1 MFCLFTI
8 HYLPVTLRA
17 SCRRDNVFAVTCSS
31 RLSAWLPFTC
41 LWTCRH
47 ECHKSQTWN
56 LYSENSSA
64 ARHQWCPGKADVRC
78 CMTCLMTCFMTY
90 HHVFSLSLSPLNLS
104 AEILSANNKV
114 APTTSN
120 FVFIVRGRN
129 LNLAH
134 AQSSP
139 THEQQILCD
148 GRLEVVSKRD
158 RDRNYKRMS
167 MTLDSNFCTW
177 WSNRLVHGRI
187 DLVKVV
193 NS

>member
-1 MFCLFTI
+1 MSLLW
-8 HYLPVTLRA
+8 HAPVGYQHDCHSPVFELV
-17 SCRRDNVFAVTCSS
+17 DMNVTS
-31 RLSAWLPFTC
+31 L
-41 LWTCRH
+41 RH
-47 ECHKSQTWN
+47 ETFTVKTRLQPDIS
-56 LYSENSSA
+56 
-64 ARHQWCPGKADVRC
+64 DVQVKLTSGVVWRVLWRVLWRII
-78 CMTCLMTCFMTY
+78 TC
-90 HHVFSLSLSPLNLS
+90 SLSPLNMS
-104 AEILSANNKV
+104 AEILSANKV

-148 GRLEVVSKRD
+148 GRLEVVSKRG
-158 RDRNYKRMS
+158 RDCNYQRMS

-177 WSNRLVHGRI
+177 RSNRLVHGRI

>member
-1 MFCLFTI
+1 ML
-8 HYLPVTLRA
+8 YDV
-17 SCRRDNVFAVTCSS
+17 SNDVFYDVSS
-31 RLSAWLPFTC
+31 R
-41 LWTCRH
+41 
-47 ECHKSQTWN
+47 
-56 LYSENSSA
+56 
-64 ARHQWCPGKADVRC
+64 V
-78 CMTCLMTCFMTY
+78 
-90 HHVFSLSLSPLNLS
+90 LSLSPLNMS

-148 GRLEVVSKRD
+148 GRLEVVSKRG